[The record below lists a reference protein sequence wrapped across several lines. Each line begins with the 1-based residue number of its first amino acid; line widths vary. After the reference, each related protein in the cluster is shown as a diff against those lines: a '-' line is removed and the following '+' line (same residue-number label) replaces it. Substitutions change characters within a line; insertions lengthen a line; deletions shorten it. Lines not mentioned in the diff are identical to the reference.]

1 MKKLPLIALLI
12 ISIFFLN
19 ALLRKNDTASEFLE
33 SLNDSQRAAAQYEF
47 KDEQRFRWH
56 YLPAVSFE
64 RPGISLTKLDDQQ
77 KKLVFELL
85 KNNLSKSGYD
95 KTLRIIDLEN
105 VLAEIEGDANRRDP
119 EKYHIAIYGD
129 PAEDHWGWAFQGHHV
144 ALNFTIIGDHV
155 SFVPRFLGSNPAMI
169 KSGPRKG
176 ERTLKREEDLGFD
189 MINGL
194 SDAQKVKAIIGDY
207 VFGDIAS
214 TNAPE
219 FSPLEPYG
227 IKMGE
232 LNSGQ
237 KGTLMNLIKEYLA
250 LMPNDQAAHRLERLR
265 KEDMDEI
272 RFAYAGAFKLG
283 ANHYYRVQG
292 KTFLI
297 EFENSQ
303 NNANHI
309 HSVWR
314 DFDGDFGRD
323 MIREHYRN
331 SPHHK

>member
-1 MKKLPLIALLI
+1 LLNSLI
-12 ISIFFLN
+12 
-19 ALLRKNDTASEFLE
+19 RKNDVALEFLE
-33 SLNDSQRAAAQYEF
+33 SLNQDQLAVAQYEL
-47 KDEQRFRWH
+47 KDEKRFRWH

-64 RPGISLTKLDDQQ
+64 RPGISLTQLDDRQ
-77 KKLVFELL
+77 KDLVFEML
-85 KNNLSKSGYD
+85 KKNLSKSGYD

-105 VLAEIEGDANRRDP
+105 VLAELESNTDRRDP

-129 PAEDHWGWAFQGHHV
+129 PGEDTWGWAFQGHHV
-144 ALNFTIIGDHV
+144 SLHFTIVGDQV

-176 ERTLKREEDLGFD
+176 ERTLKREEDLGFEL
-189 MINGL
+189 INDL
-194 SDAQKVKAIIGDY
+194 SDTQKAKTIIGDY

-214 TNAPE
+214 TNLPE
-219 FSPLEPYG
+219 VSPLDPYG
-227 IKMGE
+227 IKMQE
-232 LNSGQ
+232 LNENQ
-237 KGTLMNLIKEYLA
+237 KGILMSLIKEYLA
-250 LMPNDQAAHRLERLR
+250 LMPDDQAAHRLDRLR
-265 KEDMDEI
+265 KEDMSEI

>member
-1 MKKLPLIALLI
+1 
-12 ISIFFLN
+12 
-19 ALLRKNDTASEFLE
+19 
-33 SLNDSQRAAAQYEF
+33 
-47 KDEQRFRWH
+47 
-56 YLPAVSFE
+56 
-64 RPGISLTKLDDQQ
+64 
-77 KKLVFELL
+77 
-85 KNNLSKSGYD
+85 
-95 KTLRIIDLEN
+95 
-105 VLAEIEGDANRRDP
+105 
-119 EKYHIAIYGD
+119 
-129 PAEDHWGWAFQGHHV
+129 
-144 ALNFTIIGDHV
+144 
-155 SFVPRFLGSNPAMI
+155 
-169 KSGPRKG
+169 
-176 ERTLKREEDLGFD
+176 

>member
-12 ISIFFLN
+12 ISIIFLN
-19 ALLRKNDTASEFLE
+19 ALLRKNDTASEFLK

-64 RPGISLTKLDDQQ
+64 RPGIPLTALDEKQ
-77 KKLVFELL
+77 KSLVFKLL
-85 KNNLSKSGYD
+85 KDNLSKSGYD
-95 KTLRIIDLEN
+95 KTLRVIDLEN
-105 VLAEIEGDANRRDP
+105 VLAELESNTERRDP
-119 EKYHIAIYGD
+119 EKYHLAIYGD
-129 PAEDHWGWAFQGHHV
+129 PSEDHWGWAFQGHHV
-144 ALNFTIIGDHV
+144 ALNFTITGDHV

-169 KSGPRKG
+169 KTGPRKG
-176 ERTLKREEDLGFD
+176 ERTLKAEEDLGFD

-194 SDAQKVKAIIGDY
+194 SDAQKAKAIIADY

-214 TNAPE
+214 TNLPE
-219 FSPLEPYG
+219 VSPLDPYG
-227 IKMGE
+227 IKMQD
-232 LNSGQ
+232 LNENQ
-237 KGTLMNLIKEYLA
+237 KGILMTLIKEYLS
-250 LMPNDQAAHRLERLR
+250 LMPDDQASHRLERLR

-283 ANHYYRVQG
+283 AAHYYRVQG

-303 NNANHI
+303 TNANHI

-323 MIREHYRN
+323 LIKEHYQN
-331 SPHHK
+331 SDHH